1 MLLQDLE
8 SYIKELMPT
17 LPQLAVLDES
27 LMPFYLCVA
36 VRKFFFFLD
45 PYRSGKI
52 RITDILES
60 TFLDSILEL
69 REDNLGE
76 RSIELN
82 WFSSLNALKLY
93 DFYVSI
99 DSDSNGM
106 LSKSELAKFGESK
119 NRFTQSF
126 IDRVFEETVTYD
138 GEIDFKGFVD
148 FYLAIYNK
156 SQPQSLYYFFKILDV
171 NKKGYLD
178 MLTIYT
184 FFKDIINLLHSN
196 GQEEIS
202 FQDIYN
208 EILDMV
214 KPADVSKGISY
225 GDLVKSGQ
233 GDIVVTLLTDF
244 NGFKDY
250 ENREVPPASD
260 QVTV

>member
-1 MLLQDLE
+1 M
-8 SYIKELMPT
+8 KELMPT

-27 LMPFYLCVA
+27 LTPFYVCVA

-45 PYRSGKI
+45 PYKSGKI

-60 TFLDSILEL
+60 TFLDAILEL
-69 REDNLGE
+69 REDSLPE

-82 WFSSLNALKLY
+82 WFSSLNALRLY

-99 DSDSNGM
+99 DRDSNGM
-106 LSKSELAKFGESK
+106 LSKSELAKFGECK
-119 NRFTQSF
+119 DRFTRSF
-126 IDRVFEETVTYD
+126 IDRVFEETITYD

-148 FYLAIYNK
+148 FYLAITNK
-156 SQPQSLYYFFKILDV
+156 SQPQSLYYFFKLLDV
-171 NKKGYLD
+171 EKKGYLD
-178 MLTIYT
+178 IFTIYT

-214 KPADVSKGISY
+214 KPVNISKGISY
-225 GDLVKSGQ
+225 ADIVNCGQ

-250 ENREVPPASD
+250 ENREGPPSTSD
-260 QVTV
+260 QITI